1 MRPNV
6 HIITDRVTGLS
17 NEGIIT
23 TKDTTKPDV
32 LIYATGFEA
41 GDLLAPLT
49 HKIRGKNGITL
60 KDKWNGTPKAYK
72 GMTVPDFPNF
82 LMLYG
87 PNTNLGHN
95 SIIFMMET
103 QVDYF
108 IKMVNHMLVG
118 YNETFDTNE

>member
-1 MRPNV
+1 MGENIKTDHPGLYEKIVPDYEPGCKRVLITNDWIPTMMRPNV

-60 KDKWNGTPKAYK
+60 KEKWNGTP
-72 GMTVPDFPNF
+72 
-82 LMLYG
+82 
-87 PNTNLGHN
+87 
-95 SIIFMMET
+95 
-103 QVDYF
+103 
-108 IKMVNHMLVG
+108 
-118 YNETFDTNE
+118 